1 MSLQRFS
8 LQNRDTL
15 YSKDRQTL
23 NSTETK
29 KKKLFIHYNNKK
41 NRKAPSANV
50 QITKDKKIKKKVVGH
65 SVKFN

>member
-15 YSKDRQTL
+15 YSKDRQAL

-29 KKKLFIHYNNKK
+29 KKKLFIHYKNKK
-41 NRKAPSANV
+41 NRRTPSANV
-50 QITKDKKIKKKVVGH
+50 QITRD
-65 SVKFN
+65 